1 MKCEPCYWDF
11 NLQLDLRTQLVFG
24 SSDTFGDEFRKKE

>member
-1 MKCEPCYWDF
+1 MQTLLLGF

-24 SSDTFGDEFRKKE
+24 FSDTFGDEFKKKE